1 MSLVASRSAMPRKA
15 PATIT
20 NPITTEVAW
29 ITWRRSGHCTRCSSR
44 QLPCRKCTSRVKM
57 PGLWAGACAPV
68 VATAPAPSAS
78 APSRRDRR
86 PARLGLVD
94 LVLELLEPLLVQR
107 LRILGVVERRLGV
120 GQLRVG
126 VGEVRPAQC
135 QLRLSQV
142 DIRRRVANR
151 RGDVVLEPGGS
162 LSRAAACRRSS
173 GAAALTLL
181 RAFTV
186 ASHDQLRSA
195 QRVSR

>member
-1 MSLVASRSAMPRKA
+1 
-15 PATIT
+15 
-20 NPITTEVAW
+20 
-29 ITWRRSGHCTRCSSR
+29 
-44 QLPCRKCTSRVKM
+44 M
-57 PGLWAGACAPV
+57 PGLWAGACDPV

-78 APSRRDRR
+78 APSWPR
-86 PARLGLVD
+86 PAGARLGLVD
-94 LVLELLEPLLVQR
+94 LVLELLELVLVER
-107 LRILGVVERRLGV
+107 LRILGVAERRLGI

-135 QLRLSQV
+135 QLRLGQV

-151 RGDVVLEPGGS
+151 RGDVVLEPGRP
-162 LSRAAACRRSS
+162 LSRAAACRGSA